1 MFFDENEMSIL
12 NYTDP
17 IIAKNLNKIDE
28 WIKKKKEIS
37 KPPFY
42 TSTDIRVSEN
52 KVVAVDTN
60 IFPAG
65 FNNLSNYFLKKS
77 AKNIKMYIEKLNLP
91 VERIL
96 IIPELHT
103 RNPFYWDNIIAIK
116 KMFEIAGILSDVGL
130 IVDDGTNFMIEF
142 DSSSDLKVKAATVDK
157 SNNKVFVNDFM
168 PDLILI
174 NNDFSTHFPNILKD
188 IDQPVIPPVE
198 VGWHSRRKNIHFD
211 FYNSLVDEF
220 CKIFNMDS
228 NIFQLKTELIKNINV
243 EEYDDRLKVAN
254 LINDLKSRIGSEQNI
269 FIKSNSGTY
278 GMSVMQVNEGSQFVN
293 LNRSGKKKMK
303 VSKGG
308 KLLSDLIVQEGVDS
322 IFGKKEPVYYL
333 IDCEVSGAF
342 YRVNDNKS
350 SRDNLN
356 TRGMYFEP
364 ISESGLN
371 PTISII
377 SQIGSLATGLE
388 IQHLTK

>member
-1 MFFDENEMSIL
+1 MSIL

-42 TSTDIRVSEN
+42 TSTDIRVSDN

-65 FNNLSNYFLKKS
+65 FNNLSNDFLKKS

-142 DSSSDLKVKAATVDK
+142 DSTSDLKVKATTVDK
-157 SNNKVFVNDFM
+157 SSNKVFVNDFM

-228 NIFQLKTELIKNINV
+228 KIFQLKTELIKNINV
-243 EEYDDRLKVAN
+243 EEEDDRSKVAN
-254 LINDLKSRIGSEQNI
+254 LINELKDKIGSEQNI

-333 IDCEVSGAF
+333 IDCKISGAF

>member
-1 MFFDENEMSIL
+1 MSIL

-356 TRGMYFEP
+356 TRGMYFES

>member
-1 MFFDENEMSIL
+1 MSIL

-142 DSSSDLKVKAATVDK
+142 DSTSDLKVKATTVDK

-243 EEYDDRLKVAN
+243 EENEDRSKVAN
-254 LINDLKSRIGSEQNI
+254 IINELKSKIGSDQNI

-308 KLLSDLIVQEGVDS
+308 KLFSDLIVQEGVDS

-356 TRGMYFEP
+356 TRGMYFDP

>member
-1 MFFDENEMSIL
+1 MSIL

-142 DSSSDLKVKAATVDK
+142 DSTSDLKVKAATVDK

-228 NIFQLKTELIKNINV
+228 NIFQLKTELINNINV

>member
-1 MFFDENEMSIL
+1 MSIL

-142 DSSSDLKVKAATVDK
+142 NSTSDLKVKAATVDK

>member
-1 MFFDENEMSIL
+1 MSIL

-174 NNDFSTHFPNILKD
+174 NNDFSTHFPIILKD

-278 GMSVMQVNEGSQFVN
+278 GMSVMQVNEGSQLVN

-333 IDCEVSGAF
+333 IDCKVSGAF

>member
-1 MFFDENEMSIL
+1 MSIL

-17 IIAKNLNKIDE
+17 IIAKNLNKIDK

-142 DSSSDLKVKAATVDK
+142 DSTSDLKVKAATVDK

-243 EEYDDRLKVAN
+243 EEDDDRLKVAN
-254 LINDLKSRIGSEQNI
+254 LINELKSKIGSEQNI

-278 GMSVMQVNEGSQFVN
+278 GMSVMQVNEGSQFAN

>member
-1 MFFDENEMSIL
+1 MSIL

-42 TSTDIRVSEN
+42 TSTDIRVSDN

-65 FNNLSNYFLKKS
+65 FNNLSNDFLKKS

-142 DSSSDLKVKAATVDK
+142 DSTSDLKVKATTVDK
-157 SNNKVFVNDFM
+157 SSNKVFVNDFM

-228 NIFQLKTELIKNINV
+228 KIFQLKTELIKNINV
-243 EEYDDRLKVAN
+243 EEEDDRSKVAN
-254 LINDLKSRIGSEQNI
+254 LINELKSKIGSEQNI

-333 IDCEVSGAF
+333 IDCKVSGAF

>member
-1 MFFDENEMSIL
+1 MSIL
-12 NYTDP
+12 NYTDL

-142 DSSSDLKVKAATVDK
+142 DSTSDLKVKAATVDK

-243 EEYDDRLKVAN
+243 EEDDDRLKVAN
-254 LINDLKSRIGSEQNI
+254 LINELKSKIGSEQNI

-356 TRGMYFEP
+356 TRGMYFES

>member
-1 MFFDENEMSIL
+1 MSIL

-142 DSSSDLKVKAATVDK
+142 DSTSDLKVKATTVDK
-157 SNNKVFVNDFM
+157 SSNKVFVNDFM

-243 EEYDDRLKVAN
+243 EEDDDRLKVAN
-254 LINDLKSRIGSEQNI
+254 LINELKSKIGSEQNI

-333 IDCEVSGAF
+333 IDCKISGAF

>member
-1 MFFDENEMSIL
+1 MSIL

-142 DSSSDLKVKAATVDK
+142 DSTSDLKVKAATVDK

>member
-1 MFFDENEMSIL
+1 MSIL

-278 GMSVMQVNEGSQFVN
+278 GMSVMQVNEGSQLVN

>member
-130 IVDDGTNFMIEF
+130 IVDDGANFMIEF

>member
-1 MFFDENEMSIL
+1 MSIL

-142 DSSSDLKVKAATVDK
+142 DSTSDLKVKAATVDK

-278 GMSVMQVNEGSQFVN
+278 GMSVMQVNEGSQLVN

>member
-1 MFFDENEMSIL
+1 MSIL

-243 EEYDDRLKVAN
+243 EEYDDRLKVAD

>member
-1 MFFDENEMSIL
+1 MSIL

-168 PDLILI
+168 PNLILI

-243 EEYDDRLKVAN
+243 EEHDDRLKVAN

>member
-1 MFFDENEMSIL
+1 MSIL

-116 KMFEIAGILSDVGL
+116 KMFEITGILSDVGL

-142 DSSSDLKVKAATVDK
+142 DSTSDLKVKAATVDK

-278 GMSVMQVNEGSQFVN
+278 GMSVMQVNEGSQLVN

>member
-1 MFFDENEMSIL
+1 MSIL

-142 DSSSDLKVKAATVDK
+142 DSTSDLKVKAATVDK

-228 NIFQLKTELIKNINV
+228 KIFQLKTELIKNINV
-243 EEYDDRLKVAN
+243 EEEDDRSKVAN
-254 LINDLKSRIGSEQNI
+254 LINELKSKIGSEQNI

-333 IDCEVSGAF
+333 IDCKISGAF

>member
-1 MFFDENEMSIL
+1 MSIL

-42 TSTDIRVSEN
+42 TSTDIRVSDN

-65 FNNLSNYFLKKS
+65 FNNLSNDFLKKS

-142 DSSSDLKVKAATVDK
+142 DSTSDLKVKATTVDK
-157 SNNKVFVNDFM
+157 SSNKVFVNDFM

-228 NIFQLKTELIKNINV
+228 KIFQLKTELIKNINV
-243 EEYDDRLKVAN
+243 EEEDDRSKVAN
-254 LINDLKSRIGSEQNI
+254 LINELKSKIGSEQNI

-308 KLLSDLIVQEGVDS
+308 KLLSDLIVQEGVDT

-333 IDCEVSGAF
+333 IDCKISGAF

>member
-1 MFFDENEMSIL
+1 MSIL

-142 DSSSDLKVKAATVDK
+142 DSTSDLKVKAATVDK

-243 EEYDDRLKVAN
+243 EEDDDRLKVAN
-254 LINDLKSRIGSEQNI
+254 LINELKSKIGSEQNI

>member
-1 MFFDENEMSIL
+1 MSIL

-52 KVVAVDTN
+52 KIVAVDTN

-142 DSSSDLKVKAATVDK
+142 DSTSDLKVKAATVDK

>member
-1 MFFDENEMSIL
+1 MSIL

-388 IQHLTK
+388 IQYLTK

>member
-1 MFFDENEMSIL
+1 MSIL

-142 DSSSDLKVKAATVDK
+142 ASTSDLKVKAATVDK

>member
-1 MFFDENEMSIL
+1 MSIL

-65 FNNLSNYFLKKS
+65 FNNLSNDFLKKS

-142 DSSSDLKVKAATVDK
+142 DSTSDLKVKAATVDK

-243 EEYDDRLKVAN
+243 EEDDDRLKVAN
-254 LINDLKSRIGSEQNI
+254 LINELKSKIGSEQNI

-278 GMSVMQVNEGSQFVN
+278 GMSVMQVNEGSQFAN

-333 IDCEVSGAF
+333 IDCKISGAF

>member
-1 MFFDENEMSIL
+1 MSIL

>member
-1 MFFDENEMSIL
+1 MSIL

-142 DSSSDLKVKAATVDK
+142 DSTSDLKVKAATVDK

-278 GMSVMQVNEGSQFVN
+278 GMSVMQVNEGSQFLN

>member
-1 MFFDENEMSIL
+1 MSIL

-17 IIAKNLNKIDE
+17 IIAKNLNKIDK

-142 DSSSDLKVKAATVDK
+142 DSTSDLKVKAATVDK

-243 EEYDDRLKVAN
+243 EEDDDRLKVAN
-254 LINDLKSRIGSEQNI
+254 LINELKSKIGSEQNI

-278 GMSVMQVNEGSQFVN
+278 GMSVMQVNEGSQFAN

-333 IDCEVSGAF
+333 IDCKVSGAF

>member
-1 MFFDENEMSIL
+1 MSIL

-65 FNNLSNYFLKKS
+65 FNNLSNDFLKKS

-278 GMSVMQVNEGSQFVN
+278 GMSVMQVNEGSQLVN

>member
-1 MFFDENEMSIL
+1 MSIL

-17 IIAKNLNKIDE
+17 IIAKNLNKIDK

-142 DSSSDLKVKAATVDK
+142 DSTSDLKVKATTVDK

-278 GMSVMQVNEGSQFVN
+278 GMSVMQVNEGSQFAN

>member
-1 MFFDENEMSIL
+1 MSIL

-142 DSSSDLKVKAATVDK
+142 DSTSDLKVKAATVDK

-254 LINDLKSRIGSEQNI
+254 LINELKSKIGSEQNI

>member
-1 MFFDENEMSIL
+1 MSIL

-52 KVVAVDTN
+52 KVVAVYTN
-60 IFPAG
+60 MFPAG

-278 GMSVMQVNEGSQFVN
+278 GMSVMQVNEGIQFVN

>member
-1 MFFDENEMSIL
+1 MSIL

-278 GMSVMQVNEGSQFVN
+278 GMSVMQVNEGSQFAN

>member
-1 MFFDENEMSIL
+1 MSIL

-65 FNNLSNYFLKKS
+65 FNNLSNDFLKKS

-142 DSSSDLKVKAATVDK
+142 DSTSDLKVKATTVDK
-157 SNNKVFVNDFM
+157 SSNKVFVNDFM

-174 NNDFSTHFPNILKD
+174 NSDFSTHFPNILKD

-228 NIFQLKTELIKNINV
+228 KIFQLKTELIKNINV
-243 EEYDDRLKVAN
+243 EEEDDRSKVAN
-254 LINDLKSRIGSEQNI
+254 LINELKSKIGSEQNI

-278 GMSVMQVNEGSQFVN
+278 GMSVMQLNEGSQFVN

-333 IDCEVSGAF
+333 IDCKISGAF

>member
-1 MFFDENEMSIL
+1 MSIL

-142 DSSSDLKVKAATVDK
+142 DSTSDLKVKAATVDK

-243 EEYDDRLKVAN
+243 EEYDDRLKVAD

>member
-1 MFFDENEMSIL
+1 MSIL

-211 FYNSLVDEF
+211 FYNSLLDEF

-293 LNRSGKKKMK
+293 LNRNGKKKMK